1 MEKLYHDVQPSDGM
15 SPQVPFDAKD
25 TTRALNIDAPMQV
38 VAALCGRHAIGISM
52 IEPLQSGG
60 TRIVLNTSEG
70 ADGIRRRMKGKLIE
84 GPVIRSG
91 LHIGRR

>member
-1 MEKLYHDVQPSDGM
+1 MSSQLPVDVG
-15 SPQVPFDAKD
+15 DAS
-25 TTRALNIDAPMQV
+25 RALNIDAPMQV
-38 VAALCGRHAIGISM
+38 VAALCERHAIGIST

-70 ADGIRRRMKGKLIE
+70 AEGIRRRMKRKLIE
-84 GPVIRSG
+84 GSVVRSS